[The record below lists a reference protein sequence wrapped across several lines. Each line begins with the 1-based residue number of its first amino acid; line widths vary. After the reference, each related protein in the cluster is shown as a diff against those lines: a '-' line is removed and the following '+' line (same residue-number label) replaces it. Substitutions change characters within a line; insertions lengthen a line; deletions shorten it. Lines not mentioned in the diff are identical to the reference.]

1 MQKQGTELFDE
12 LQDFISLLDVSAI
25 SEERLLVLQS
35 LIEFI
40 RGKKDSGQSI
50 NLNFVCTHNSR
61 RSHMAQIW
69 AQTMAHYFNVRQVHC
84 YSGGTETTAL
94 YSKVAEVL
102 KQAGFDILALSGEVN
117 PIYSIKC
124 GAEVHPIIGFSKTY
138 DHPFN
143 PKGNFGAVMTCS
155 HADENCPFIPG
166 AEKRIAV
173 TFEDPKEFDG
183 TPLQTEKYEERSTQI
198 ATELF
203 YVFSKINERST

>member
-1 MQKQGTELFDE
+1 MQKQGTELFDK
-12 LQDFISLLDVSAI
+12 LQDFISLLDVSTI

-84 YSGGTETTAL
+84 YSGGTEATAL
-94 YSKVAEVL
+94 YPKVAEVL
-102 KQAGFDILALSGEVN
+102 KQAGFDILALSEEVN

-138 DHPFN
+138 DHSFN
-143 PKGNFGAVMTCS
+143 PKGNFAAVMTCS

-166 AEKRIAV
+166 AEKRIAL

-183 TPLQTEKYEERSTQI
+183 TPLQTEKYKERSTQI